1 MIFIYEFRGGVIF
14 FHVMWLSSNWVDV
27 EKLMA
32 AGQVTTTLPNE
43 SLESSSLREVMGI
56 VKWIIIA
63 TNNKRHGHHCTGATD
78 GSGDQASAHKGQHA

>member
-43 SLESSSLREVMGI
+43 SLESSALRKVTGI
-56 VKWIIIA
+56 VKRMIIA
-63 TNNKRHGHHCTGATD
+63 TNNERHGHHRTGASASGGD
-78 GSGDQASAHKGQHA
+78 SGDQASVHK